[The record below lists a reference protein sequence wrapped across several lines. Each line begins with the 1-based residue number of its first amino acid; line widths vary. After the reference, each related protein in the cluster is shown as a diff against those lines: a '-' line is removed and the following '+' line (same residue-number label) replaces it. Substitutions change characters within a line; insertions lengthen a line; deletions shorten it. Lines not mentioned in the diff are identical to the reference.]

1 MRASLAFPIA
11 CAGVLCG
18 APGARAGCPVTLD
31 GDTELV
37 NQLRIEVASF
47 GDDGTPCVALSAR
60 CWRNGDQLEVAV
72 RDATGRSAQR
82 SFASTGG
89 AAAFIVAWSL
99 HPATDAAAAE
109 HPALSTVTV
118 GAASPGRPW
127 HPEVVLGY
135 LDASG
140 SDQGWLTLAASLDK
154 RVDHLRFGGGL
165 RGLTANNTSVANL
178 DVEVR
183 AGAII
188 DLPARWSV
196 RAELTGAKTLA
207 AHQFINLASQQ
218 GYGAAGWRGGV
229 RALLGWQL
237 EGPLG
242 LEIGAGYDWLR
253 AVELSDMSSF
263 GHGNAMG
270 FWRLELG
277 VRWVP

>member
-1 MRASLAFPIA
+1 MRARIVFPIA
-11 CAGVLCG
+11 FAGVLCG
-18 APGARAGCPVTLD
+18 APAARAGCPVTLD
-31 GDTELV
+31 GDPALV
-37 NQLRIEVASF
+37 DQLRIEVASF
-47 GDDGTPCVALSAR
+47 SDDGTPCVALSAR

-82 SFASTGG
+82 TFASTGG

-99 HPATDAAAAE
+99 HPATDAAAPE
-109 HPALSTVTV
+109 RPALSTVTV
-118 GAASPGRPW
+118 GAASPGRSW
-127 HPEVVLGY
+127 HPEVAFSY

-140 SDQGWLTLAASLDK
+140 SDHGWVTLAASLDR

-165 RGLTANNTSVANL
+165 RGLTGNNTNVANL

-183 AGAII
+183 AGAIV

-207 AHQFINLASQQ
+207 AQQFINPTSQQ
-218 GYGAAGWRGGV
+218 RYGAAGWRGGV
-229 RALLGWQL
+229 RALLAWQL

-253 AVELSDMSSF
+253 AVDTKDMSSF
-263 GHGNAMG
+263 GQGNAMG
-270 FWRLELG
+270 FWRLEIG